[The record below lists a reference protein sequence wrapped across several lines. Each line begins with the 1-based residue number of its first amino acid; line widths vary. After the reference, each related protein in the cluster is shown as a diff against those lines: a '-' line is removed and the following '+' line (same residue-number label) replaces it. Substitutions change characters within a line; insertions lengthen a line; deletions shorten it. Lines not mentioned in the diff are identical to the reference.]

1 MLLKKIPLE
10 GALEI
15 DCLPKKDERGSFV
28 RFFCQKSLSKLF
40 NNTKIVQINSSFSR
54 MAGTVRGLHFQLPPS
69 QETKRK

>member
-15 DCLPKKDERGSFV
+15 ECLPKKDKRGSFV

-40 NNTKIVQINSSFSR
+40 NDTFGS
-54 MAGTVRGLHFQLPPS
+54 
-69 QETKRK
+69 